1 MVSVSASKTVFC
13 TAGNS
18 SKRSVVEMIACSR
31 LSEADI
37 STFYLGLH
45 EEARIQF

>member
-1 MVSVSASKTVFC
+1 LM
-13 TAGNS
+13 
-18 SKRSVVEMIACSR
+18 ACSR

>member
-1 MVSVSASKTVFC
+1 MVSMSASKTVFC
-13 TAGNS
+13 TAGNG
-18 SKRSVVEMIACSR
+18 SKRSVVELMACSR

-45 EEARIQF
+45 EEARIQS